1 LAPIGRAMDRGIAVI
16 IQAGDVS
23 TGKWVSNVN
32 RSNRKNGTL
41 TARWLANFVK
51 GTSRYVSLSGIAGTP
66 TANDRYAGAQS
77 VLKTFP
83 HMRELTHQF
92 TNWSPTVG
100 KTVAEGLLTAHPDLP
115 SAWPASDVEATRA
128 IPDVR

>member
-1 LAPIGRAMDRGIAVI
+1 QGH
-16 IQAGDVS
+16 
-23 TGKWVSNVN
+23 WVPNVN
-32 RSNRKNGTL
+32 RSTRLTGVL
-41 TARWLANFVK
+41 TARWLVQYVHRR
-51 GTSRYVSLSGIAGTP
+51 SRYVSLSGIAGTP

-77 VLKTFP
+77 VLKKYP